1 MEGRRRGREKRRR
14 GKEEKEKGKE
24 KQERKTEK
32 KWKLVLFERRKAFE
46 ILKY

>member
-1 MEGRRRGREKRRR
+1 MEGRRRGREKGRR